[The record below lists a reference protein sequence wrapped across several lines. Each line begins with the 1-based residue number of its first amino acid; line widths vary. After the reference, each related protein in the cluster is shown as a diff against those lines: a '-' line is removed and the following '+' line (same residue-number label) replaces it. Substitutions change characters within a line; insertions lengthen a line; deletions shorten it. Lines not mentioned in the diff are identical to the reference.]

1 MKELHHAICL
11 ENIDSLAY
19 TYFRNFGELALFELY
34 HSLEERKS
42 QEVVLS
48 YIVRVQDHIG
58 MGTKQTGF
66 HESSDSRA
74 WNVIT

>member
-11 ENIDSLAY
+11 ESIDSLAH
-19 TYFRNFGELALFELY
+19 TYFRSFEELALFELY

-42 QEVVLS
+42 QEVGLS
-48 YIVRVQDHIG
+48 YTVRVQDHIG

-66 HESSDSRA
+66 HESSDS
-74 WNVIT
+74 